1 MSERQKF
8 GVASLEG
15 SRSPLGVRIPV
26 YSDTG
31 FGTLPRDHIFG
42 KYLGIPYKPLWHEYF
57 NDFDHGGEFNNIT
70 DTLTW
75 GITNTGTGTI
85 ATADGDGGFLLLTNA
100 AADNDLLFV
109 QKVGESFKYAAGS
122 VMGFGAR
129 FKVSDATQSDF
140 VIGLVITDTT
150 LLDVTDGIFFQKDDG
165 DALLDFHVEK
175 NDTAT
180 DATAIATVV
189 ADTFLTVQWLYSP
202 EDAKIFYGVDGVVL
216 GSLAL
221 TNVCDDEELTITFGL
236 QNGEGV
242 AKTMTVDWI
251 GAFKYMGRP

>member
-1 MSERQKF
+1 MR
-8 GVASLEG
+8 GIA
-15 SRSPLGVRIPV
+15 IPV
-26 YSDTG
+26 RSDTG
-31 FGTLPRDHIFG
+31 FGSLARDHIFG

-57 NDFDHGGEFNNIT
+57 NDFDNGVEFNNIT

-85 ATADGDGGFLLLTNA
+85 ATQDGDGGELLLTNA

-122 VMGFGAR
+122 VLGFGAR

-140 VIGLVITDTT
+140 VIGLMITDTT

-165 DALLDFHVEK
+165 DADLDFHVEK
-175 NDTAT
+175 DNTAT
-180 DATAIATVV
+180 DAAAIHTVV
-189 ADTFLTVQWLYSP
+189 ADTFLTVQWLYDP
-202 EDAKIFYGVDGVVL
+202 TDAKIYYGVNGVVK

-221 TNVCDDEELTITFGL
+221 TNVPDDEELTISFGI
-236 QNGEGV
+236 QNGEAV
-242 AKTMTVDWI
+242 AKTMTLDWI
-251 GAFKYMGRP
+251 LGFKWMNRS